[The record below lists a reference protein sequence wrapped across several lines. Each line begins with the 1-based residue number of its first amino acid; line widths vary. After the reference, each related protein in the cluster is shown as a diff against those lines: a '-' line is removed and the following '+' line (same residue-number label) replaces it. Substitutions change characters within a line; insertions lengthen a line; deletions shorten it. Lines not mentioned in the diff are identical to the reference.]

1 MLSRGESLLRAF
13 VKRCFP
19 NYRKEFNFR
28 KAGIINPDTG
38 FPLELDIY
46 LPEVKIAFEFHGRQ
60 HRTDEE
66 QRERDKHK
74 RKQCKTLEITLIEVW
89 TDTLTQ
95 DLFEVI
101 KGQIK
106 PSVKLVKPNKKFLY
120 EFKHEADEYKKS
132 IYKMNKKLQSNTFIK
147 RGKKWKVY

>member
-19 NYRKEFNFR
+19 SYRKVFNCR
-28 KAGIINPDTG
+28 ETGIINPDTG

-46 LPEVKIAFEFHGRQ
+46 LPDIGLAFEFHGRQ

-74 RKQCKTLEITLIEVW
+74 RKQCKTLEITLIEIW

-95 DLFEVI
+95 DLYDII
-101 KGQIK
+101 KKQIK
-106 PSVKLVKPNKKFLY
+106 PSVKIVKPKADFLR
-120 EFKHEADEYKKS
+120 EFKHEAVEYKKN
-132 IYKMNKKLQSNTFIK
+132 IYKMNKKIKSNTFVK
-147 RGKKWKVY
+147 RRTK